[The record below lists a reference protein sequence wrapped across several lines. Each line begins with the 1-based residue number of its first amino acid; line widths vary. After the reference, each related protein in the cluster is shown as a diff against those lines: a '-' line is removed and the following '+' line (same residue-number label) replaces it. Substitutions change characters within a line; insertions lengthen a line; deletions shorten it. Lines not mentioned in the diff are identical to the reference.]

1 MSGVRNKPC
10 MTHYPDF
17 DHYCASKG
25 QGCKYYEPEQEVKT
39 DSRYWDCE
47 CGENYIHKKSIEP
60 KCSVC
65 GFEHEECSD
74 SRPNEIRLYFKD
86 YETERDPKQ
95 HFTGQTDKFEQ
106 SFKKIF
112 INEEEE

>member
-1 MSGVRNKPC
+1 MVCTQKKTRKLMSDVRNKPC

-25 QGCKYYEPEQEVKT
+25 QGCKYH
-39 DSRYWDCE
+39 
-47 CGENYIHKKSIEP
+47 G
-60 KCSVC
+60 
-65 GFEHEECSD
+65 
-74 SRPNEIRLYFKD
+74 
-86 YETERDPKQ
+86 TERDPKQ